1 MTDNDP
7 ITLAEACEI
16 VFKNK
21 VTPATLRAEHRRG
34 RLDIFRVGKRDFVY
48 LRDVRA
54 MVERCRVE
62 DPRRDFISIRNAN
75 NGLSETERASSA
87 LDFALNELE
96 KRKKSLGITSR
107 VGTHRK
113 NKKG

>member
-1 MTDNDP
+1 MTDDDP
-7 ITLAEACEI
+7 ITLAHACEI
-16 VFKNK
+16 VFKNT

-34 RLDIFRVGKRDFVY
+34 RLDIFRIGRKDFVY

-75 NGLSETERASSA
+75 SGLSETDLVASARAS
-87 LDFALNELE
+87 LRE
-96 KRKKSLGITSR
+96 KLSRLKKSSANTPQTS
-107 VGTHRK
+107 THH
-113 NKKG
+113 KKG